1 MLLTKNRNR
10 ALHASEQISAKIQ
23 PCAPRFSPDK
33 NSTLKRRFVSVHSM
47 PSSAY
52 SRTRLRARTNWQF
65 NVRRQL
71 TSTNS
76 SSHIQCPCTVSRTKG
91 TRFSTG
97 ASAHKSKNPAKMESR
112 PLV

>member
-10 ALHASEQISAKIQ
+10 ALQASEHISARSQ
-23 PCAPRFSPDK
+23 PCAPSLRPDK
-33 NSTLKRRFVSVHSM
+33 NSTLKPRFVSVHKI

-52 SRTRLRARTNWQF
+52 RRTRLRARTNWQF
-65 NVRRQL
+65 SVRRQL

-76 SSHIQCPCTVSRTKG
+76 RSHTQCPCTVSRTKG
-91 TRFSTG
+91 TKFSTG
-97 ASAHKSKNPAKMESR
+97 ASAHKSRNPAKMDSR